1 VSGAL
6 KQIYR
11 VELKMKAP
19 STADVVLKG
28 PPIPEGHVALI
39 ETVHLIDL
47 TTANKTMRIGYER
60 AGEQF
65 WISRRNTGT
74 GNYDLRF
81 RLHVQF
87 TPGERP
93 IAMVESPTV
102 GDEILF
108 VCRGFLQPVKGS
120 G

>member
-6 KQIYR
+6 KRIYR
-11 VELKMKAP
+11 VELRTKAP

-28 PPIPEGHVALI
+28 QAIPEGYVALI

-74 GNYDLRF
+74 GNHDLRF

-87 TPGERP
+87 APGERP
-93 IAMVESPTV
+93 IAMVESPTKD
-102 GDEILF
+102 DEILF
-108 VCRGFLQPVKGS
+108 VCRGFLQPVEGR